1 MVYFGYIVFRNDL
14 NLIQKVD
21 MQIINSIYN
30 IYVIIFELYNKVYV

>member
-14 NLIQKVD
+14 NLIQKAD